1 VELEFLVRFQAG
13 VPKKMNKENKL
24 IPGLPS
30 GFEDRWNKELIL
42 KKKLINLIENN
53 FIKFGFEPLE
63 TPSFEISEN
72 IGSFLANDDSNP
84 MSDVFSLKDGERNI
98 TLRYDLSSPLAR
110 FVAQNNQELP
120 SPYKRYAIQ
129 NVFRNEK
136 AGNAR
141 YREFTQ
147 ADCDIVGNVNPAQ
160 ANAELCNLI
169 ASTLLV
175 CGLTKDQ
182 FIVNISN
189 RKIVQGLIEDL
200 KISEEKKIKVMRA
213 IDKLDKPGFGLR
225 GVEDLLKKERVDVS
239 GAVTKGADLTDD
251 QASQIIT
258 FLKVKDLKELKKNL
272 KNPLSQEG
280 IKELEDLL
288 KIISYGDYLEQIKT
302 NFTIVRGLAYYD
314 GFCVETN
321 LNFKATNKKGKEV
334 DIGSICSGGQYNKL
348 ISRFRGVDIPG
359 TGMSIGVDRLLF
371 TMLQLNQINIDEK
384 KPVIVCVMDDKYL
397 KNYYEILKV
406 LRNNDIN
413 SEIFLD
419 SKKNLGKQLTYANKK
434 QCPIAIICGENEFKN
449 NTITLKNLLG
459 VKGENNQVTF
469 SKENLID
476 EVKKFI

>member
-1 VELEFLVRFQAG
+1 
-13 VPKKMNKENKL
+13 MNKENKL

-30 GFEDRWNKELIL
+30 GFEDRWNGKLLL
-42 KKKLINLIENN
+42 KKNLLKVIESN
-53 FIKFGFEPLE
+53 FMRFGFDPLE

-72 IGSFLANDDSNP
+72 IGSFLADDEDNP
-84 MSDVFSLKDGERNI
+84 MSDVFSFKDGEKQI

-120 SPYKRYAIQ
+120 LPYKRYAIQ

-141 YREFTQ
+141 FREFTQ
-147 ADCDIVGNVNPAQ
+147 ADCDIVGNVDPAQ

-169 ASTLLV
+169 VSTLLA
-175 CGLTKDQ
+175 CGLNKDQ
-182 FIVNISN
+182 FVVNISN
-189 RKIVQGLIEDL
+189 RKIIQGLIQEL
-200 KISEEKKIKVMRA
+200 KISENKQIKVMRA

-225 GVEDLLKKERVDVS
+225 GVEDLLKKERKDNS
-239 GAVTKGADLTDD
+239 GAVTKGADLTEDE
-251 QASQIIT
+251 ASQIIN
-258 FLKVKDLKELKKNL
+258 FLKVKDLKTLKDNL

-288 KIISYGDYLEQIKT
+288 EIASYENYSKQIKT
-302 NFTIVRGLAYYD
+302 NFAIVRGLAYYD

-321 LNFKATNKKGKEV
+321 LNFKTKNNKGKEV

-348 ISRFRGVDIPG
+348 ISRFKGVDIPG
-359 TGMSIGVDRLLF
+359 TGISIGVDRLLF
-371 TMLQLNQINIDEK
+371 AMLQLDQIQVDEK
-384 KPVIVCVMDDKYL
+384 KPVIICVMNQKYL
-397 KNYYEILKV
+397 KDYYKILKI
-406 LRNNDIN
+406 LRDNNIN

-419 SKKNLGKQLTYANKK
+419 GKKNLGKQLTYANKK
-434 QCPIAIICGENEFKN
+434 KCPIAVICGENEFKD

-469 SKENLID
+469 PKEKLID
-476 EVKKFI
+476 EIKKFI